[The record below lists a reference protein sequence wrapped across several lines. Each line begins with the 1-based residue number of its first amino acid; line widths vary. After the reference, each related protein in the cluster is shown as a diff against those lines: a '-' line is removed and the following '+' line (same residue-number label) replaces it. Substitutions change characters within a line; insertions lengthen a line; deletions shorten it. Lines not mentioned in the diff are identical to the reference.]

1 MKDMKVA
8 GSLICFVFVASHA
21 GTTEEGEMDPLD
33 AGDGGWYPAL
43 MRNAWRYRYGV
54 DKGAIYPSPS
64 GKGGGGPFRN

>member
-1 MKDMKVA
+1 MFCVRSQPCRDD
-8 GSLICFVFVASHA
+8 G
-21 GTTEEGEMDPLD
+21 GGEMDPLD

-64 GKGGGGPFRN
+64 GKRGGPFRN